1 MASIFEDLWD
11 GITDYFG
18 GGKESS
24 RKYEER
30 TKAAAEEYKRAVEE
44 AASRRDASYKQLKEE
59 YANAMKEASDAYG
72 ISVKEL
78 QDYLKGET
86 EAAEATRKSD
96 KELTAEGR
104 EAASATANNKAGLAK
119 RNAKAAAMQTSGSKL
134 MSAIQAAQGAV
145 DASTAGYDEASSE
158 HASRAA
164 ALNQASIANRINQ
177 ANQLAGTMGEAAK
190 NKYSTA
196 TNAATDKLSVD
207 LKNAENAYNASE
219 AAAKSKFDAANT
231 AAENAANTSAEN
243 RKRKDNLMATALNS
257 FLR

>member
-1 MASIFEDLWD
+1 MSSVFSDIFGNFWDDL
-11 GITDYFG
+11 TG
-18 GGKESS
+18 GNKSS
-24 RKYEER
+24 REYDDKV
-30 TKAAAEEYKRAVEE
+30 KAASEEYKKAVEE
-44 AASRRDASYKQLKEE
+44 ASAARDKTYKELKDE
-59 YANAMKEASDAYG
+59 YANLMKEASDEYG
-72 ISVKEL
+72 VSIKEI

-158 HASRAA
+158 HANRAA
-164 ALNQASIANRINQ
+164 SLNQASIANRINQ

-190 NKYSTA
+190 NKYSTKIGEA
-196 TNAATDKLSVD
+196 GTNLDTGLRNADTAFEAAT
-207 LKNAENAYNASE
+207 ASS
-219 AAAKSKFDAANT
+219 KSKLDAANA
-231 AAENAANTSAEN
+231 AAENAANTAAER
-243 RKRKDNLMATALNS
+243 RKTKSELAAGLFKS
-257 FLR
+257 LFS

>member
-1 MASIFEDLWD
+1 MNTVFSDIFENIWD
-11 GITDYFG
+11 EFTG
-18 GGKESS
+18 GRKSS
-24 RKYEER
+24 RDYNDR
-30 TKAAAEEYKRAVEE
+30 VKAAAEEYKRDVEE
-44 AASRRDASYKQLKEE
+44 AANRRDASYKELKEE

-72 ISVKEL
+72 VSIKEM

-86 EAAEATRKSD
+86 EAAEAMRKSD
-96 KELTAEGR
+96 KELTAEGK

-190 NKYSTA
+190 NKYSTKIGEA
-196 TNAATDKLSVD
+196 GTNLDTGLRNADTAFEAAT
-207 LKNAENAYNASE
+207 ASS
-219 AAAKSKFDAANT
+219 KSKLDAANA
-231 AAENAANTSAEN
+231 AAENAANTASER
-243 RKRKDNLMATALNS
+243 RKTKSELAAGIFRGLLS
-257 FLR
+257 

>member
-1 MASIFEDLWD
+1 MASIFEDIWD

-24 RKYEER
+24 RKYDDKV
-30 TKAAAEEYKRAVEE
+30 KAASEAYKKAVEE
-44 AASRRDASYKQLKEE
+44 AASRRDASYKELKEK
-59 YANAMKEASDAYG
+59 YANLMKEASDEYG
-72 ISVKEL
+72 VSIKEM

-96 KELTAEGR
+96 KELTAEGK

-158 HASRAA
+158 HANRAA

-177 ANQLAGTMGEAAK
+177 ANQLASSMNEAAK
-190 NKYSTA
+190 NKYSTKIGEA
-196 TNAATDKLSVD
+196 GTNLDTGLRNADK
-207 LKNAENAYNASE
+207 EFEASTASSKTQLE
-219 AAAKSKFDAANT
+219 AANA
-231 AAENAANTSAEN
+231 AAENAANTAAEN

-257 FLR
+257 FLS